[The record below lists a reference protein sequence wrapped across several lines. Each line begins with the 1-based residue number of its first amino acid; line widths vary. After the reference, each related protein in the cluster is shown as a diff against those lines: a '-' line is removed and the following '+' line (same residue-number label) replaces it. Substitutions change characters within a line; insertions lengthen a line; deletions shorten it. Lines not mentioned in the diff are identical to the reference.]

1 VPQGLHAIVR
11 LMPISGRDP
20 QYVVHSDHD
29 SYDRVVVESQLSLP
43 EE

>member
-1 VPQGLHAIVR
+1 MGLHSIVR

-20 QYVVHSDHD
+20 QYVVHSELDG
-29 SYDRVVVESQLSLP
+29 YDRVVLESQISLP